1 MRAKS
6 IARKLANN
14 NNNNI
19 NNGNNDKDCD
29 DNDKKKIVNAF
40 LAARGKFLK
49 YSFKTICFVDSVFT
63 TRSILKQENCKN

>member
-1 MRAKS
+1 MDQLILSHIMRAKS
-6 IARKLANN
+6 IARKLAN

-49 YSFKTICFVDSVFT
+49 FSFKI
-63 TRSILKQENCKN
+63 I

>member
-1 MRAKS
+1 MDQLILSHIMRAKS

-14 NNNNI
+14 NNNI

-29 DNDKKKIVNAF
+29 NNDKKKILNAF

-49 YSFKTICFVDSVFT
+49 YCFKTIWIVYLLPGLF
-63 TRSILKQENCKN
+63 